1 MQLRL
6 KKQHAI
12 LLLIN
17 VALIVGFGS
26 LFLSRLNYEFMIYV
40 GVNLFFLSLVGLTIN
55 KVDYTPASLI
65 GLTVWSALHL
75 AGGGITIGDV
85 RLYDVILIRLSET
98 YPVWRYD
105 QLVHIWGFGASTL
118 VAFSLLAGLLKKPV
132 GNNPVALGIILVMA
146 GLGLGALNEILEFF
160 VSMCVPE
167 SGIGGYI
174 NTSLDLCADLI
185 GSILGLLYIR
195 CRYRGEVL

>member
-1 MQLRL
+1 VQLRL

-40 GVNLFFLSLVGLTIN
+40 GVILFFLCLVGLTIN

-132 GNNPVALGIILVMA
+132 GNNPVALGIHLFA
-146 GLGLGALNEILEFF
+146 WLAASNLALK
-160 VSMCVPE
+160 
-167 SGIGGYI
+167 
-174 NTSLDLCADLI
+174 
-185 GSILGLLYIR
+185 
-195 CRYRGEVL
+195 GECQDSVASR